1 MTENNT
7 INAAV
12 AGAALAPICAEEKRT
27 LAILCRRAWDK
38 LGKPGE
44 SFDAWRHQ
52 QVLQCVERS
61 GLRQCRH
68 EDFNLVKAQ
77 MLRILGQ
84 AEQADRADLRAVTER
99 RRQALAKLHRE
110 CAAAAY
116 IERPMDY
123 VRAIAKSKF
132 RTADIEADLAE
143 NQIWQLIFHLRKADS
158 RRRQAGNRRVR

>member
-12 AGAALAPICAEEKRT
+12 AGAALAPIGADEKRT
-27 LAILCRRAWDK
+27 LAILCRRAWEK
-38 LGKPGE
+38 LGRPGE
-44 SFDAWRHQ
+44 NFDAWRKS

-68 EDFNLVKAQ
+68 EDFNLIKAQ

-84 AEQADRADLRAVTER
+84 DAQADRADLRAATER
-99 RRQALAKLHRE
+99 RRQALANLNRE
-110 CAAAAY
+110 CAAAVY

-123 VRAIAKSKF
+123 VRAIARSKF
-132 RTADIEADLAE
+132 RTGDIETELAE
-143 NQIWQLIFHLRKADS
+143 NQIWQLVFHLRKADS
-158 RRRQAGNRRVR
+158 RRRQAGHRRTR